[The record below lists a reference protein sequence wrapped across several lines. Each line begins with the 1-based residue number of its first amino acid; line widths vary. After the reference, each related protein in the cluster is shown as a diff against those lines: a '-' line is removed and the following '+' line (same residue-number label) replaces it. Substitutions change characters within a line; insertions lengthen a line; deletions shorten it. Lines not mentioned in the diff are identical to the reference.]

1 MTSKNAQKLVGKL
14 LPGYKVKPEEPKTK
28 IAADAAAERAA
39 VEVVS
44 PSLSALKRRYFG
56 DSAPASPAVEP
67 DSDDSGIVQVEKKSA
82 GGAKSAGP
90 RAVIFSKGKIIGRQG

>member
-1 MTSKNAQKLVGKL
+1 MTPKKARALVNKV
-14 LPGYKVKPEEPKTK
+14 LPGYKVQTETPSKKS
-28 IAADAAAERAA
+28 AVDAAAQRSA

-56 DSAPASPAVEP
+56 DNASAAPSVVP
-67 DSDDSGIVQVEKKSA
+67 DSDDSGIVFVQKKV
-82 GGAKSAGP
+82 GGSKSSPP

>member
-1 MTSKNAQKLVGKL
+1 MTPKKARKLVSKT
-14 LPGYKVKPEEPKTK
+14 LPGYKVQEETSDKK
-28 IAADAAAERAA
+28 IAADAAVQRSA

-56 DSAPASPAVEP
+56 DNASAAPSVEP
-67 DSDDSGIVQVEKKSA
+67 DSDDSGIVYVQKQTA
-82 GGAKSAGP
+82 GSKASPA